1 MVLLIQ
7 YRYHACLSKSRIRRI
22 TSGREIKLP
31 VPRTMLSSHGMK
43 RAGFL
48 HWANTS
54 RLLAVVRL
62 DAKAIYHIINIH
74 IGRESRKKTLLNGFV
89 SMRI

>member
-1 MVLLIQ
+1 
-7 YRYHACLSKSRIRRI
+7 
-22 TSGREIKLP
+22 
-31 VPRTMLSSHGMK
+31 MK

-62 DAKAIYHIINIH
+62 YNVSYDKHPH
-74 IGRESRKKTLLNGFV
+74 WQGLTKKTLLNGSV
-89 SMRI
+89 SFTDPNPDPALFIQVDPDPNPVPDTDPGIK